1 MPIAFVLLNT
11 KTGSEADVL
20 RELKKIESIKDAA
33 LVYGAYDIVS
43 RLESNSINEL
53 KQTIT
58 WKIRKMDYVT
68 ETHTM
73 IIP

>member
-20 RELKKIESIKDAA
+20 RELKKIENIKEAR

-43 RLESNSINEL
+43 RIESDSINDL
-53 KQTIT
+53 KKIVT

-68 ETHTM
+68 GTQTM

>member
-1 MPIAFVLLNT
+1 MSTAFMLLNT

-20 RELKKIESIKDAA
+20 RELKKIESIKDAV
-33 LVYGAYDIVS
+33 LVYGAYDI
-43 RLESNSINEL
+43 ESNSIKEL
-53 KQTIT
+53 NQTVT

-68 ETHTM
+68 GTQTM